1 MVSLLLAVLLLLV
14 ADFDFGFGFDVSAKA
29 AGVDIT
35 TIDGVSLGEA
45 EGHSEGTTQLI
56 QSQPKPDRDFEYVGT
71 GVHYDLETTQPEAQT
86 PTAYTTGGGGFWTMT
101 DSMGIIRAWHESN
114 ILEHNTTHFG
124 GKF

>member
-14 ADFDFGFGFDVSAKA
+14 ADFDFGFGFAGVSAKA
-29 AGVDIT
+29 IGSKKKETVTA
-35 TIDGVSLGEA
+35 A
-45 EGHSEGTTQLI
+45 RMLI
-56 QSQPKPDRDFEYVGT
+56 KRDPAFYESQPGQAYVFQS
-71 GVHYDLETTQPEAQT
+71 QPEAQT

>member
-1 MVSLLLAVLLLLV
+1 MFASSSTTTNMVSLLLAVLLLLV
-14 ADFDFGFGFDVSAKA
+14 ADFDLDFGGGSAYVSGFGD
-29 AGVDIT
+29 
-35 TIDGVSLGEA
+35 
-45 EGHSEGTTQLI
+45 TQVC
-56 QSQPKPDRDFEYVGT
+56 QSQP
-71 GVHYDLETTQPEAQT
+71 QT